1 MYVPLPSAVSS
12 LLSMLGLAACGS
24 GSSDPQ
30 EGGEPLS
37 SVTIEGDQGS
47 EPKVTFD
54 GRLDGSKDET
64 EVLVEGDGEEVAE
77 GDTVKANWWIGNGF
91 TEKKAQSTWTKDGA
105 PAVGGDVRG
114 HPAVPARDRRRQPGR
129 RPRRAAHQRRGGL
142 R

>member
-1 MYVPLPSAVSS
+1 
-12 LLSMLGLAACGS
+12 MLGLAACGS
-24 GSSDPQ
+24 GSSDAE
-30 EGGEPLS
+30 EGGESLS

-91 TEKKAQSTWTKDGA
+91 TEEKAQSTWTKDGA
-105 PAVGGDVRG
+105 PQSVEMSEDILPFLRETV
-114 HPAVPARDRRRQPGR
+114 DRQPGR
-129 RPRRAAHQRRGGL
+129 RPRRAAHQRRGGV